1 MYPCPHCQHSG
12 ISTLAKLGSAYFAPA
27 TCQQCGKQSLIPGA
41 AGHKA
46 LILWILLT
54 WVFIGVA
61 MLQQMPIYMIG
72 TIPAFILAID
82 KCMLAVPLQACS

>member
-12 ISTLAKLGSAYFAPA
+12 VSTLAKLCSAYFAAA
-27 TCQQCGKQSLIPGA
+27 TCQHCGKHSLIPGR

-61 MLQQMPIYMIG
+61 MFQQMSIYMLG

-82 KCMLAVPLQACS
+82 KCMLSVPLQPCH